1 MSTLDRKQAAH
12 AARHQQVARGLTD
25 RAQSADL
32 ADDGDRNRRPRV
44 VIVGAG
50 FGGLS
55 AALGLARAPVDVT
68 LIDRRNYHLF
78 QPLLYQV
85 ATAGLAPSQI
95 ASPIRS
101 VLRGQ
106 RNARVLMG
114 RVIGIDPVARMV
126 RLAER
131 DIPYDRLV
139 LATGARHAYFGHDE
153 WEPFAPGL
161 KKIDDATDIRR
172 RILSAFER
180 AETSEDQVERRRLLT
195 FVVVG
200 GGPTGVEMAGAIAEL
215 ARRVLVRDFRSIDP
229 ASAHVLLVEAGPR
242 VLATFPE
249 SLSIKAE
256 RALQRI
262 GVDVRTGV
270 AVTHCDPS
278 GVTLADTV
286 TQLAQKN
293 AAPSDGLVT
302 DTHLPAATV
311 IWAAG
316 VTASPAAKWLGLEAD
331 RAGRVIV
338 DDRLRVPT
346 HPEIHVIGDTAQVR
360 GPDDKPLP
368 GLAPVAKQ
376 QGQYVAKAIRA
387 EFSKRRD
394 PGPFRYRHAG
404 SLATIGRKAAVAD
417 FGWLRVSGFVAWL
430 LWSFVH
436 ILFLIGFRNR
446 LIVMTDWIWSYI
458 TYQRGA
464 RLITGQGSEDN

>member
-1 MSTLDRKQAAH
+1 MSTLDRRQAARDL
-12 AARHQQVARGLTD
+12 AEVAQTTDLTD
-25 RAQSADL
+25 A
-32 ADDGDRNRRPRV
+32 GDPNRRPQV

-55 AALGLARAPVDVT
+55 AALGLAHAPVDVT
-68 LIDRRNYHLF
+68 VIDRRNYHLF

-101 VLRGQ
+101 ILRRQ

-114 RVIGIDPVARMV
+114 RVTGVDSVARSV
-126 RLAER
+126 RLGER
-131 DIPYDRLV
+131 EIPYDRLV

-180 AETSEDQVERRRLLT
+180 AETSEDPVERRRLLT
-195 FVVVG
+195 FVIVG

-229 ASAHVLLVEAGPR
+229 ASAQVLLVEAGPR
-242 VLATFPE
+242 VLSTFPE
-249 SLSIKAE
+249 SLSAKAAK
-256 RALQRI
+256 ALQRI

-270 AVTHCDPS
+270 AVTHCDAS
-278 GVTLADTV
+278 GVTLADAAMPFAT
-286 TQLAQKN
+286 KS
-293 AAPSDGLVT
+293 APSDNPVAG
-302 DTHLPAATV
+302 THLPAATV

-316 VTASPAAKWLGLEAD
+316 VTASPAAKWLGLDAD

-338 DDRLRVPT
+338 DERLRVPS
-346 HPEIHVIGDTAQVR
+346 HPEIYVIGDTAQVR
-360 GPDDKPLP
+360 GPDDRPLP

-376 QGQYVAKAIRA
+376 QGEYVARAIRA
-387 EFSKRRD
+387 EFSKRRE

-446 LIVMTDWIWSYI
+446 LIVMMDWIWSYL
-458 TYQRGA
+458 TYHRGA
-464 RLITGQGSEDN
+464 RLITGQGSED

>member
-1 MSTLDRKQAAH
+1 MSTLDRKH
-12 AARHQQVARGLTD
+12 AARVAGRRQPSEPAVPG
-25 RAQSADL
+25 
-32 ADDGDRNRRPRV
+32 NEPRRPQV

-55 AALGLARAPVDVT
+55 TALGLARAPVDVT
-68 LIDRRNYHLF
+68 VIDRRNYHLF

-95 ASPIRS
+95 ATPIRS
-101 VLRGQ
+101 ILRRQ

-114 RVIGIDPVARMV
+114 RVVGVDP
-126 RLAER
+126 LAKLVKLGNR
-131 DIPYDRLV
+131 TIPYDRLV

-180 AETSEDQVERRRLLT
+180 AETTEDEVERRRLLT
-195 FVVVG
+195 FVIVG

-215 ARRVLVRDFRSIDP
+215 ARRALVRDFHAIDP
-229 ASAHVLLVEAGPR
+229 ASAGVLLVEAGPR
-242 VLATFPE
+242 VLPSFPD
-249 SLSIKAE
+249 SLSAKAE
-256 RALQRI
+256 VALVRA
-262 GVDVRTGV
+262 GVEVRTRV
-270 AVTHCDPS
+270 AVTHCDAI
-278 GVTLADTV
+278 GVTLV
-286 TQLAQKN
+286 ESLAQGTKS
-293 AAPSDGLVT
+293 AAEFAESPVT

-316 VTASPAAKWLGLEAD
+316 VMASSAAKWLGIDAD
-331 RAGRVIV
+331 RAGRVVV
-338 DDRLRVPT
+338 DERLRVAA
-346 HPEIHVIGDTAQVR
+346 HPEIYVIGDTAQVA
-360 GPDDKPLP
+360 GSDGKPLP
-368 GLAPVAKQ
+368 GIAPVAKQ
-376 QGQYVAKAIRA
+376 QGEFVARSIRA
-387 EFSKRRD
+387 EYTKRRD

-417 FGWLRVSGFVAWL
+417 FGWLRVSGLFAWL

-446 LIVMTDWIWSYI
+446 LIVMMDWIWSYL

-464 RLITGQGSEDN
+464 RLITGPGSED

>member
-1 MSTLDRKQAAH
+1 MSTLDAKQAAH
-12 AARHQQVARGLTD
+12 AAGHEHGLTD
-25 RAQSADL
+25 RAQSTDL
-32 ADDGDRNRRPRV
+32 ADAGDPNRRPRV

-50 FGGLS
+50 FAGLS
-55 AALGLARAPVDVT
+55 AALGLARASVDVT

-95 ASPIRS
+95 AMPIRS
-101 VLRGQ
+101 ILRGQ

-114 RVIGIDPVARMV
+114 RVAGIDPVARVV
-126 RLAER
+126 RLSER

-172 RILSAFER
+172 RVLSAFER
-180 AETSEDQVERRRLLT
+180 AETSADPVERRRLLT
-195 FVVVG
+195 FVIVG

-229 ASAHVLLVEAGPR
+229 ASARVLLVEAGPR
-242 VLATFPE
+242 VLSAFPE
-249 SLSIKAE
+249 SLSAKAAK
-256 RALQRI
+256 ALQRI
-262 GVDVRTGV
+262 GVELRTGV
-270 AVTHCDPS
+270 AVTHCDES
-278 GVTLADTV
+278 GVTLADTA
-286 TQLAQKN
+286 TQLAKTN
-293 AAPSDGLVT
+293 AMPTDNLVT

-316 VTASPAAKWLGLEAD
+316 VMASPAAKWLGLDAD

-346 HPEIHVIGDTAQVR
+346 HPEIYAIGDTAQVR

-376 QGQYVAKAIRA
+376 QGEYVAKAIRA

-394 PGPFRYRHAG
+394 PGAFRYRHAG

-417 FGWLRVSGFVAWL
+417 FGWLRVSGLFAWL

-464 RLITGQGSEDN
+464 RLITGQGSEDD